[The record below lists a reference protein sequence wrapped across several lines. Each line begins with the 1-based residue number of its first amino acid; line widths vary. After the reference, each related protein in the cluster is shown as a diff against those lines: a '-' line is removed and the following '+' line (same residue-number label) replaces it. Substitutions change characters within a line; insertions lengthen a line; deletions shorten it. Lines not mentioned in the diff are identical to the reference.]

1 MQIKWN
7 EIKHCNIKGREYT
20 QITFEDDYIVRDNKP
35 DVGEV
40 ICVKGIPV
48 LEEQKV
54 MNGSMWLSGKVTYH
68 MLYQDETEEQGLN
81 LMEGTIPFQEKMNI
95 DGLAENSRPRIMLM
109 LEEISASIVN
119 SRKISVRGIIEVEAQ
134 IEEEEEEEI
143 SACIEEDGVEQKIER
158 ERVLSLEKNC
168 NDILRIQKEIQ
179 LPKSKS
185 NIREIIFYF
194 IDIN

>member
-134 IEEEEEEEI
+134 IEEEDEEEI

-158 ERVLSLEKNC
+158 L
-168 NDILRIQKEIQ
+168 Q
-179 LPKSKS
+179 
-185 NIREIIFYF
+185 
-194 IDIN
+194 

>member
-95 DGLAENSRPRIMLM
+95 SR
-109 LEEISASIVN
+109 
-119 SRKISVRGIIEVEAQ
+119 
-134 IEEEEEEEI
+134 
-143 SACIEEDGVEQKIER
+143 
-158 ERVLSLEKNC
+158 
-168 NDILRIQKEIQ
+168 
-179 LPKSKS
+179 
-185 NIREIIFYF
+185 
-194 IDIN
+194 